1 MFSILLPDEII
12 RHILEYNADFHPNL
26 LKCHQE
32 MIIKKPVYY
41 KKVTGG
47 YKHSTLQCISD
58 HQIWDNFKK
67 NDEISI
73 YTHQGLVYKL
83 NLYAIEITPEIS
95 SNSNRFVRDIH
106 LYYGWS
112 RKINKNMWDIII
124 NNINE
129 FNPGYYGN

>member
-41 KKVTGG
+41 KKVIGEF
-47 YKHSTLQCISD
+47 KHSTFFIL
-58 HQIWDNFKK
+58 NRNNNNK

-73 YTHQGLVYKL
+73 YTHQGLVCKL